1 MQGTTDGFSYGLITP
16 VAAFLMACL
25 GGALGLRCA
34 IRSLRTPERG
44 RKAGWLVLAAVS
56 IGSGVWTMH
65 FIAMMGF
72 AVAQTPVAYDRATT
86 FASLA
91 LAIVMVGVG
100 IFIVGYRRTTT
111 MALVTGGT
119 VTGLGIASMHYLG
132 MAGIRLD
139 GRVEYDTL
147 TVGGSV
153 AIAVVAATTALWAAA
168 SVHSLLMSLGA
179 SLAMGVAVTGMHYM
193 GMAAVHVHLRAPG
206 AAEGAEGG
214 ESAAKLLGPM
224 LVGPGVFLLL
234 AAVVVIFDPLLVTGG
249 QERPGPVLRD
259 RRRGGGFG
267 ERPLPGVPAQRARPE
282 PTYGQSADEAVS
294 GPPGGG
300 SRGVHDW

>member
-44 RKAGWLVLAAVS
+44 PRAGWLGLAAVS

-72 AVAQTPVAYDRATT
+72 AVAETPVAYDRATT
-86 FASLA
+86 LASLA
-91 LAIVMVGVG
+91 VAIVMVGVG
-100 IFIVGYRRTTT
+100 IFIVGYRGTTT

-132 MAGIRLD
+132 MAAIRLE
-139 GRVEYDTL
+139 GRFEYDTL

-168 SVHSLLMSLGA
+168 SMHSLLMSLAA
-179 SLAMGVAVTGMHYM
+179 SLAMGVAVTGMHYV
-193 GMAAVHVHLRAPG
+193 GMAAAHVHLSATG
-206 AAEGAEGG
+206 GSAMGTEGAEGG
-214 ESAAKLLGPM
+214 EPASTLLGPM

-234 AAVVVIFDPLLVTGG
+234 AAVVVIFDPLMVMGR
-249 QERPGPVLRD
+249 QERPGPVPGD
-259 RRRGGGFG
+259 PQ
-267 ERPLPGVPAQRARPE
+267 ETALPGVPAQRARRE
-282 PTYGQSADEAVS
+282 PVYGQSADETVA
-294 GPPGGG
+294 GPSGGG